1 MAYYHDESGEYL
13 AHYTECCLN
22 NGDKSCYGVIT
33 GEEDYERLKTK
44 IDAALENMNSYNRRI
59 IHNVLTNYKNIVTV
73 SEGEEPNR
81 HVVIKYVESKED
93 NKSE

>member
-1 MAYYHDESGEYL
+1 MLKTIKRKKIS
-13 AHYTECCLN
+13 N
-22 NGDKSCYGVIT
+22 I
-33 GEEDYERLKTK
+33 ERTAKRVAREVAKTK